1 MLKEIIKDFF
11 IKIKSG
17 DLEKKQKICLSASI
31 GWVLFIG
38 YLTWW
43 NGIKAVGLD
52 KSFKWDEWFWF
63 GIIPATM
70 PYVFYLIWRKKNQI
84 NQFNFFLRLP
94 SIVSKN

>member
-38 YLTWW
+38 YLTWR

-70 PYVFYLIWRKKNQI
+70 PYVFYLIWRKKK
-84 NQFNFFLRLP
+84 
-94 SIVSKN
+94 SD

>member
-1 MLKEIIKDFF
+1 MFKEIIKDFF
-11 IKIKSG
+11 LKIKSG

-31 GWVLFIG
+31 GWVLLIG

-63 GIIPATM
+63 GIWELLFIFFVCAVNATKHTKALL
-70 PYVFYLIWRKKNQI
+70 PLVLVKNTI
-84 NQFNFFLRLP
+84 
-94 SIVSKN
+94 

>member
-1 MLKEIIKDFF
+1 MASKYFKAAQMVASPITHAKNI
-11 IKIKSG
+11 IKSG

-70 PYVFYLIWRKKNQI
+70 PYVFYLIWRKKK
-84 NQFNFFLRLP
+84 
-94 SIVSKN
+94 SD

>member
-31 GWVLFIG
+31 GWVLLIG

-52 KSFKWDEWFWF
+52 KALSGMSGF
-63 GIIPATM
+63 GLELYQQPCLT
-70 PYVFYLIWRKKNQI
+70 
-84 NQFNFFLRLP
+84 FF
-94 SIVSKN
+94 I

>member
-31 GWVLFIG
+31 GWVLLIG

-43 NGIKAVGLD
+43 NGIKAVGL
-52 KSFKWDEWFWF
+52 S
-63 GIIPATM
+63 
-70 PYVFYLIWRKKNQI
+70 LIHI
-84 NQFNFFLRLP
+84 
-94 SIVSKN
+94 